1 MGMFGIIIMVI
12 ENELSSAGVYTK
24 VMYYLSLYIRV
35 YSFSRIQLT
44 LTYCYFISGVNIFAG
59 VEDAYINVDCDFT
72 WPNRRVS
79 RFRSTGNKKNLIN
92 FASKRF

>member
-1 MGMFGIIIMVI
+1 MVI

-24 VMYYLSLYIRV
+24 VRLYLSLIKIDFF
-35 YSFSRIQLT
+35 FSIHLT

-79 RFRSTGNKKNLIN
+79 RFRSTGNNLNTIN
-92 FASKRF
+92 FKRL